1 MPSVY
6 DVKNI
11 TRNSGEYD
19 GHELRDDLVLTVET
33 GGEDYLVRLPIA
45 KMREYIPFDPEII
58 KELRAIRTTLE
69 HQLF

>member
-1 MPSVY
+1 M
-6 DVKNI
+6 
-11 TRNSGEYD
+11 
-19 GHELRDDLVLTVET
+19 LTVEI